1 MILNKQFHTRSKP
14 MPCLCHVFIMV
25 FIFVI
30 VFVFGLWSG
39 HVSDAM
45 SSRSQVSWV
54 PLMVFSKSLCLCLLL
69 FGQVM
74 SPHYSNQ
81 MSERSQVSLTVFSQC
96 LCLCLCHCLFCSG
109 HVSSSLWSNVSN
121 VTRVYSLT
129 SSQLKTWHCHCLP
142 TLYLLR
148 IVEKHYN
155 GELLETCETFDQSEM
170 AWPTRTSL
178 QFIGRRT
185 SLVFPASKLGR
196 WGRWVFLRWAG
207 GGGGGEEPDRREFPT
222 SPRRNQPLF
231 PSNPVW
237 PRTLDPC
244 SEIWTSLPREIAQK
258 SSRRYSEIVQPCREH
273 QLRWWAADDKGSFV
287 KLMTVESGGGAPVVA
302 LRAPWWR
309 RGAT

>member
-1 MILNKQFHTRSKP
+1 MPLSLSLSLSFLFRS
-14 MPCLCHVFIMV
+14 
-25 FIFVI
+25 
-30 VFVFGLWSG
+30 
-39 HVSDAM
+39 
-45 SSRSQVSWV
+45 
-54 PLMVFSKSLCLCLLL
+54 CLLITL
-69 FGQVM
+69 IK
-74 SPHYSNQ
+74 
-81 MSERSQVSLTVFSQC
+81 C
-96 LCLCLCHCLFCSG
+96 LKG
-109 HVSSSLWSNVSN
+109 HS
-121 VTRVYSLT
+121 VYSLT

-142 TLYLLR
+142 TSYFLHM
-148 IVEKHYN
+148 VEKHYN
-155 GELLETCETFDQSEM
+155 GELLETRETFDQSDV

-237 PRTLDPC
+237 PRTFAPC
-244 SEIWTSLPREIAQK
+244 SEIWKSLPREIAQK
-258 SSRRYSEIVQPCREH
+258 SSRRRYSEIVQPCREH